1 MSARCRN
8 ADAANLVDLQAM
20 SFDRSRS
27 RWARALSIALAAT
40 FVSSW
45 SSRAAADPAP
55 ATPSLLSTSEVRWLE
70 QRGWLERDPAR
81 VLRALG
87 PYSDRV
93 TGAEHVRLDDV
104 RVAHIEALECVLG
117 RVAAQHLGVAQFFTD
132 PLFRAGGASSVVV
145 LLDPATLSVL
155 DQIFDLHTIFPPSV
169 VPAPPAA
176 PVHMRF
182 LLAGQGRLLMAY
194 DGATSYAH
202 RDDAYSIFGNRD
214 YQVHPFA
221 RMTIGAQHGDPALLD
236 LAVADGPR
244 APLQPFKKHVLFLWP
259 EIHGLFVH
267 GRDVTADT
275 SVIDRKIRPPPIEWR
290 SGAASG
296 ARRLAQN
303 GCPADSPWGGVTA
316 SSPAR

>member
-1 MSARCRN
+1 MLIAFAMLAVTAR
-8 ADAANLVDLQAM
+8 
-20 SFDRSRS
+20 
-27 RWARALSIALAAT
+27 RA
-40 FVSSW
+40 V
-45 SSRAAADPAP
+45 ADPTP
-55 ATPSLLSTSEVRWLE
+55 ALLSPADVHWLE

-87 PYSDRV
+87 PYADRV

-117 RVAAQHLGVAQFFTD
+117 RVAAARLGVAQFFTD
-132 PLFRAGGASSVVV
+132 PIFRTDSATPLAV

-155 DQIFDLHTIFPPSV
+155 DQVFDLHTIFPPTV
-169 VPAPPAA
+169 TPAAPAA

-194 DGATSYAH
+194 DGTATYAH
-202 RDDAYSIFGNRD
+202 HDDAYSIFGNRD
-214 YQVHPFA
+214 YEVHPFA
-221 RMTIGAQHGDPALLD
+221 RMTIAMHKGEPAMLD
-236 LAVADGPR
+236 VAIADGPR

-275 SVIDRKIRPPPIEWR
+275 SVIDRSIRPPPIDWR
-290 SGAASG
+290 SGPAAG

-303 GCPADSPWGGVTA
+303 GCPADGPWGGVA
-316 SSPAR
+316 SSPPAARP

>member
-1 MSARCRN
+1 M
-8 ADAANLVDLQAM
+8 VDLQAM
-20 SFDRSRS
+20 LPDRSPS
-27 RWARALSIALAAT
+27 RWARAVVIALVA
-40 FVSSW
+40 SW
-45 SSRAAADPAP
+45 ASRAAADPAP
-55 ATPSLLSTSEVRWLE
+55 ASPSLLSAAEVRWLE

-87 PYSDRV
+87 PYAERV

-117 RVAAQHLGVAQFFTD
+117 RVAAARLGVAQFFTD
-132 PLFRAGGASSVVV
+132 PLFRAGGPGVVV
-145 LLDPATLSVL
+145 LLDPTTLSVL
-155 DQIFDLHTIFPPSV
+155 DQIFDLHTIFPPTV
-169 VPAPPAA
+169 TPAPPAA

-182 LLAGQGRLLMAY
+182 LLTGQGRLLMGY
-194 DGATSYAH
+194 DGAATYAQ

-221 RMTIGAQHGDPALLD
+221 RMTIGTQHGDPALLD
-236 LAVADGPR
+236 LAVADGPT
-244 APLQPFKKHVLFLWP
+244 APLRPFKKHVLFLWP

-275 SVIDRKIRPPPIEWR
+275 SVIDRKIRPPPIDWR

-303 GCPADSPWGGVTA
+303 GCPADRPWGAVAT
-316 SSPAR
+316 SPAR

>member
-8 ADAANLVDLQAM
+8 TDAANLVDLQAM
-20 SFDRSRS
+20 WFKRSRS
-27 RWARALSIALAAT
+27 RWARALVIALVAIGAK
-40 FVSSW
+40 
-45 SSRAAADPAP
+45 RAAAE
-55 ATPSLLSTSEVRWLE
+55 ATPAGWSLVSAAEVH
-70 QRGWLERDPAR
+70 WLERDPAR

-87 PYSDRV
+87 PYADRV
-93 TGAEHVRLDDV
+93 SGAEHVRLDDV

-117 RVAAQHLGVAQFFTD
+117 RVAEQHLGVAQFFTD
-132 PLFRAGGASSVVV
+132 PLFRAGGASSLVV

-155 DQIFDLHTIFPPSV
+155 DQIFDLHTIFPPTV

-182 LLAGQGRLLMAY
+182 LLAGQGRLLMVY
-194 DGATSYAH
+194 DGAASYAH

-221 RMTIGAQHGDPALLD
+221 RMTIGTQHGDPALLD

-244 APLQPFKKHVLFLWP
+244 APLQPFTKHVLFLWP
-259 EIHGLFVH
+259 EIHGLYVH

-290 SGAASG
+290 SGPTSG

-303 GCPADSPWGGVTA
+303 GCPADAAWGGATA
-316 SSPAR
+316 SPAR

>member
-1 MSARCRN
+1 
-8 ADAANLVDLQAM
+8 M
-20 SFDRSRS
+20 SFQPRPDRRARIAAVATLILLAVAPMASR
-27 RWARALSIALAAT
+27 
-40 FVSSW
+40 
-45 SSRAAADPAP
+45 RAAADSGPGRQ
-55 ATPSLLSTSEVRWLE
+55 SLLSAAEVHWLE

-87 PYSDRV
+87 PYAGRV
-93 TGAEHVRLDDV
+93 SGTEHVRLEDV

-117 RVAAQHLGVAQFFTD
+117 RVAAARLGVAQFFTD
-132 PLFRAGGASSVVV
+132 PLFRAGGPGVVV

-155 DQIFDLHTIFPPSV
+155 DQIFDLHTIFPPTV

-182 LLAGQGRLLMAY
+182 LLVGQGRLVIVY
-194 DGATSYAH
+194 DGAASYAH

-214 YQVHPFA
+214 YQIHPFA
-221 RMTIGAQHGDPALLD
+221 RMTIGTQHGDPALLD
-236 LAVADGPR
+236 LAVADGPQ

-275 SVIDRKIRPPPIEWR
+275 SVIDRKIRPPPMEWR
-290 SGAASG
+290 SGPASG

-303 GCPADSPWGGVTA
+303 ACPADAPWGATA
-316 SSPAR
+316 GPAR

>member
-1 MSARCRN
+1 
-8 ADAANLVDLQAM
+8 M
-20 SFDRSRS
+20 SFQSRPDR
-27 RWARALSIALAAT
+27 RWRAAAISISIAL
-40 FVSSW
+40 VSVTA
-45 SSRAAADPAP
+45 SRATADPAP
-55 ATPSLLSTSEVRWLE
+55 AGQSLLSGAEVHWLE

-87 PYSDRV
+87 PYADRV

-117 RVAAQHLGVAQFFTD
+117 RVAALHLGVAQFFTD

-145 LLDPATLSVL
+145 LLDPATLNVL
-155 DQIFDLHTIFPPSV
+155 DQIFDLHTIFPPTV

-182 LLAGQGRLLMAY
+182 LLAGQGRLLMVY

-214 YQVHPFA
+214 YQVYPFA
-221 RMTIGAQHGDPALLD
+221 RMTIGTQHGDPALLD

-244 APLQPFKKHVLFLWP
+244 APLQAFKKHVLFLWP

-275 SVIDRKIRPPPIEWR
+275 SVIDRKIRPPPIDWR
-290 SGAASG
+290 SGPASG
-296 ARRLAQN
+296 ARRLVQN
-303 GCPADSPWGGVTA
+303 GCPADAPWGGTT
-316 SSPAR
+316 SSPER

>member
-1 MSARCRN
+1 MSLQSPTGSWPGRRARTVGN
-8 ADAANLVDLQAM
+8 VLLV
-20 SFDRSRS
+20 
-27 RWARALSIALAAT
+27 ALALVPAPA
-40 FVSSW
+40 
-45 SSRAAADPAP
+45 RLAAADPAP
-55 ATPSLLSTSEVRWLE
+55 ASPSLLSAAEVHWLE

-87 PYSDRV
+87 PYADRV

-117 RVAAQHLGVAQFFTD
+117 RVAAARLGVAQFFTD
-132 PLFRAGGASSVVV
+132 PLFRAGSATPLAV

-155 DQIFDLHTIFPPSV
+155 DQVFDLHTIFPPTV
-169 VPAPPAA
+169 TPAPPAA

-194 DGATSYAH
+194 DGTATYAH

-214 YQVHPFA
+214 YEIHPFA
-221 RMTIGAQHGDPALLD
+221 RMTIGMHKSDPAMLD
-236 LAVADGPR
+236 VAIADGPH
-244 APLQPFKKHVLFLWP
+244 ASLQPFKKHVLFLWP
-259 EIHGLFVH
+259 EIHGLYVH

-275 SVIDRKIRPPPIEWR
+275 SVIDRSIRPPPIDWR
-290 SGAASG
+290 SGPASG

-303 GCPADSPWGGVTA
+303 GCPADGPWGG
-316 SSPAR
+316 R